1 MNTVSHNTLKKHG
14 ISGHHCMDPAHRD
27 ILRNEQADREA
38 KRGKSKSSPI
48 DTGIGVEVR
57 KSIIKKSHR
66 REVERAME
74 NMHKGRGTIFRHPQR
89 TPSKESNKREH

>member
-1 MNTVSHNTLKKHG
+1 
-14 ISGHHCMDPAHRD
+14 MDPAHRD

-57 KSIIKKSHR
+57 KSIIKKHV
-66 REVERAME
+66 VERWREQWKTCTREEGPSFAILKEPPLKNQIKE
-74 NMHKGRGTIFRHPQR
+74 NTKTPTYRKLWRLRWDSGRKG
-89 TPSKESNKREH
+89 